1 MQQEENRKCHRN
13 EAADI
18 EKRRHAAWSTA
29 SDMYRRGP
37 VPYSRSGTSSMRD
50 PPNLSPQ
57 RHQGPERSEICVHL
71 RRQNLELKSQL
82 RRISLWA
89 PSSLWDDGVPW
100 CWARQAGRSCSED
113 EVLSLSCLSLR
124 PASFCSGVLLH
135 LLRRPG
141 TRDRRS
147 SPRPCGPRQEWH
159 CLRCPDDECAAG
171 FELVL
176 SASLSPDSWQ
186 QQLGPGAFWGM
197 QGLLEHDCPGLRR
210 SWS

>member
-18 EKRRHAAWSTA
+18 EKRRYAAWSTA

-57 RHQGPERSEICVHL
+57 RHQGPERSAPPVPSEICVHL

-113 EVLSLSCLSLR
+113 EVLSLSCLSLLLSVQAYSYTYFGDQAPGIVGALLAHADPGRSGTASAARTTSVQLASNWCCR
-124 PASFCSGVLLH
+124 PASAQTPGSSSWGRGRSGAC
-135 LLRRPG
+135 R
-141 TRDRRS
+141 
-147 SPRPCGPRQEWH
+147 
-159 CLRCPDDECAAG
+159 G
-171 FELVL
+171 FL
-176 SASLSPDSWQ
+176 STIAR
-186 QQLGPGAFWGM
+186 G
-197 QGLLEHDCPGLRR
+197 
-210 SWS
+210 